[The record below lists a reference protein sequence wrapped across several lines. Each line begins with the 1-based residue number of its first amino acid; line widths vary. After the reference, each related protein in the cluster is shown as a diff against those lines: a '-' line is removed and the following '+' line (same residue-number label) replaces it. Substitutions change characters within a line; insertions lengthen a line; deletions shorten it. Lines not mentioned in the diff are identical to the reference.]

1 MVVQR
6 KVDVIDIILEQLE
19 IMRKEV
25 NVMVESQYQEFDRK
39 VVENSKNLKEVTDQ
53 INGFGDKIIDIN
65 EMVRFFLIKYLYMI
79 EVNWV
84 I

>member
-19 IMRKEV
+19 ITRKEV

-39 VVENSKNLKEVTDQ
+39 VVENSKNLKEVMDQ

>member
-53 INGFGDKIIDIN
+53 INGFGDKII
-65 EMVRFFLIKYLYMI
+65 EI
-79 EVNWV
+79 EIVYN

>member
-19 IMRKEV
+19 ITRKEV

>member
-39 VVENSKNLKEVTDQ
+39 VVENSKNLKEVMDQ

>member
-39 VVENSKNLKEVTDQ
+39 VVENSKNLKEVMDQ

-65 EMVRFFLIKYLYMI
+65 EI
-79 EVNWV
+79 WV
-84 I
+84 IFFCLYFL

>member
-19 IMRKEV
+19 ITRKEV

-65 EMVRFFLIKYLYMI
+65 EMVRFFLIKYLYMS

>member
-65 EMVRFFLIKYLYMI
+65 EMVRFFLIKYLYMS

>member
-39 VVENSKNLKEVTDQ
+39 VVENSKNLKEVMDQ

-65 EMVRFFLIKYLYMI
+65 EMVRFFLIKYLYMS